1 MTEFLSTYSEVIGMT
16 PASAITSI
24 FGAFLAT
31 FAVIMCWPK
40 LVEKYGPIGGIL
52 SAAFLIGTFWLFNH
66 KLPGWG
72 INPNQIAGPDGSPM
86 QFGCINQAFHASCP
100 WVDMGSAIFCGFW
113 VHCLVGTAKGKRL
126 AAVKES
132 LPRIFWALL
141 GGIVGG
147 ALTGLIGFSGAQL
160 FGS

>member
-1 MTEFLSTYSEVIGMT
+1 MIDFLSTYSEVIGMT

-24 FGAFLAT
+24 FGAFLVT
-31 FAVIMCWPK
+31 FAVVVTWPK
-40 LVEKYGPIGGIL
+40 LVQAFGPIGGIL

-72 INPNQIAGPDGSPM
+72 INPDQIAGPDGYPM
-86 QFGCINQAFHASCP
+86 QFGCINQAFHASSP

-113 VHCLVGTAKGKRL
+113 VHGLVGTAKGKRL
-126 AAVKES
+126 KAVLES
-132 LPRIFWALL
+132 LPRVFWALL

-147 ALTGLIGFSGAQL
+147 ALTGLVGFSGAQL
-160 FGS
+160 FG